1 MYFSEQFSPLAENM
15 MTGGKEKL
23 KLGLRIYT
31 IQVRSLR
38 PYNVAC
44 SSRFRSAP
52 MSRHCGTPFDVFRI
66 FIKITHHRAESI
78 ITLSFHKRIR
88 DLQW

>member
-31 IQVRSLR
+31 IQVRSLPETLQR
-38 PYNVAC
+38 GNL
-44 SSRFRSAP
+44 F
-52 MSRHCGTPFDVFRI
+52 TIPFGSNGQTLWNAVWRI
-66 FIKITHHRAESI
+66 
-78 ITLSFHKRIR
+78 
-88 DLQW
+88 

>member
-31 IQVRSLR
+31 IQVRSPR
-38 PYNVAC
+38 PYNVAVHD
-44 SSRFRSAP
+44 S
-52 MSRHCGTPFDVFRI
+52 VW
-66 FIKITHHRAESI
+66 
-78 ITLSFHKRIR
+78 
-88 DLQW
+88 LQ

>member
-31 IQVRSLR
+31 IKARSLR
-38 PYNVAC
+38 AYNVAVHD
-44 SSRFRSAP
+44 SVR
-52 MSRHCGTPFDVFRI
+52 
-66 FIKITHHRAESI
+66 
-78 ITLSFHKRIR
+78 
-88 DLQW
+88 LQWADTAMESVWRI

>member
-1 MYFSEQFSPLAENM
+1 MYFSEQFSPLGENM

-38 PYNVAC
+38 PYNVAVHD
-44 SSRFRSAP
+44 SVR
-52 MSRHCGTPFDVFRI
+52 
-66 FIKITHHRAESI
+66 
-78 ITLSFHKRIR
+78 
-88 DLQW
+88 LQWADTVRGTCLTYLWDIYKNNQRQLSRKHNIF

>member
-31 IQVRSLR
+31 IQVDHRRR
-38 PYNVAC
+38 PYNVAVYD
-44 SSRFRSAP
+44 SVR
-52 MSRHCGTPFDVFRI
+52 
-66 FIKITHHRAESI
+66 
-78 ITLSFHKRIR
+78 
-88 DLQW
+88 LQWADTVERRLTYLGYF